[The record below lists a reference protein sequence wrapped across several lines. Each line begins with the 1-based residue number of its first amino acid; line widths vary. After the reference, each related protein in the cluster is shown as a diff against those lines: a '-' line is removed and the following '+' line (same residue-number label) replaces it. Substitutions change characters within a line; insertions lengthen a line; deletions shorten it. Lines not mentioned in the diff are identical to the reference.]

1 MLEILLLVSGVLV
14 LVAGVLIFNECKK
27 KSYYKDLGTSIG
39 MIIYG
44 VIAIVMSFTHIF

>member
-1 MLEILLLVSGVLV
+1 MSGVLV
-14 LVAGVLIFNECKK
+14 LIAGVLIFKECKE